1 MANQFEWDEAKAAS
15 NWEKHVV
22 SFEEGASVFDDPL
35 RLDELDSEH
44 STPEETR
51 YLAVGISSQN
61 NLIVVWYTERYEGD
75 EPTIRIIG
83 CREATKKERRRYLDE
98 QMPQ

>member
-1 MANQFEWDEAKAAS
+1 MRCRGWKTCESPRTLLEACAWPTSS
-15 NWEKHVV
+15 NGTRPRQPAWEKHVV

-61 NLIVVWYTERYEGD
+61 NLIVVVH
-75 EPTIRIIG
+75 
-83 CREATKKERRRYLDE
+83 
-98 QMPQ
+98 